1 MFFKENAALAD
12 ETVIVQEKIDVAEVE
27 REYLFEKLLEYEPH
41 LMDSSTSNGGEK
53 REYKRKN
60 SSSTSESFKPM
71 RKKLKMQA
79 KMIRKIPVHQTNL
92 SSPSSSV
99 PKTPCK
105 IDGIN
110 VIIWGTI
117 LDRPYNTEH
126 SIYPTNYKI
135 VRNHRGKNFICKILD
150 NGLTPLFQIHTTDDV
165 KNVFS
170 GSTADEAFVKMQI
183 SYPAAN
189 GPNYYDGESFFG
201 LRNKRIRDYI
211 NLLPNAKRIKKVKEE
226 DFFDQHNYSALSM

>member
-1 MFFKENAALAD
+1 LAD
-12 ETVIVQEKIDVAEVE
+12 ETVDCQHKIEIAEVE

-41 LMDSSTSNGGEK
+41 LMDGASSTSNGVEK

-60 SSSTSESFKPM
+60 SSSTSESLKPM
-71 RKKLKMQA
+71 RKKLKLQA
-79 KMIRKIPVHQTNL
+79 KMVRKIPVQQTNI
-92 SSPSSSV
+92 SSPSSV
-99 PKTPCK
+99 TGIPKAPCK

-117 LDRPYNTEH
+117 LDRTYNTEH

-150 NGLTPLFQIHTTDDV
+150 NGSSPLFQIHTTDDV
-165 KNVFS
+165 KNVYA
-170 GSTADEAFVKMQI
+170 GSTASEAYEKMQVY
-183 SYPAAN
+183 YPSN

-201 LRNKRIRDYI
+201 LKNKRIRDYI
-211 NLLPNAKRIKKVKEE
+211 NLLPNAKRITKVKEE